1 MDDPATLRKKAAR
14 YFNRAASSPTTNEA
28 EKLNEVGCQLEVW
41 ADELEKSETRRP
53 ERIEAD
59 EGTRALN
66 HLNPALWKESVVFGP
81 DGSVALARG
90 RF

>member
-53 ERIEAD
+53 RNVSKPTKERE
-59 EGTRALN
+59 R
-66 HLNPALWKESVVFGP
+66 
-81 DGSVALARG
+81 
-90 RF
+90 